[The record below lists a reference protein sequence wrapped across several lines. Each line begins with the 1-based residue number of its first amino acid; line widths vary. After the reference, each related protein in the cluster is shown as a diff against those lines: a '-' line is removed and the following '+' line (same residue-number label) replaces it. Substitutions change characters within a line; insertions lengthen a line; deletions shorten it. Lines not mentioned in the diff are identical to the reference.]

1 MPTSADRVSNIV
13 VQIIARNRLMRSG
26 LRLFVEN
33 WPGLTVASEAESVGD
48 ACAMQRVPAP
58 DVIVIDLDDDSIL
71 HLAMLRST
79 YLASRVV
86 LLTHQQQPADARL
99 KNASGLFCR
108 HQAEHF
114 LGPAIQAVHRG
125 ECWPHAGICHGL
137 VCKVTTKDS

>member
-13 VQIIARNRLMRSG
+13 VQVIARNRLMRSG

-33 WPGLTVASEAESVGD
+33 WPGLTVTSEAESIGD
-48 ACAMQRVPAP
+48 ACAMQNAALP

-71 HLAMLRST
+71 DLATLRST
-79 YLASRVV
+79 YLTSRVV
-86 LLTHQQQPADARL
+86 VLTHQHEPADARL
-99 KNASGLFCR
+99 VNASGLVCR

-125 ECWPHAGICHGL
+125 ECWPVPALAGPNTDL
-137 VCKVTTKDS
+137 E